1 MENKLKRKM
10 LWLDAWDIEEQEA
23 WFSHMSLQGWKL
35 IGISKWMAEF
45 EKCEPQKVNYRCD
58 VFKLNDKSEN
68 NRIEFYKQSGW
79 EHIATR
85 GFIQVFRDMKGDN
98 SLEIHTDPIEQA
110 ATLSIL
116 KQDITKRGILTLLLS
131 VITLM
136 LIVGAHQIDPVG
148 NYLNDKFIETIVL
161 IIAYMSISITMVN
174 GMIHMSKLMKRL
186 KSGSLL
192 EHEKSYH
199 RKIKRNKVVGITV
212 IFILSLWVL
221 TVFLNLMNSLQEDRF
236 PAIPKTELPIVQMAD
251 FIDDFTYIDEEGLSY
266 FKENSSFLVPR
277 QYQLEQMVEVPG
289 ETWEDN
295 SDIYSPSISSF
306 GYEVRSEWLAKK
318 FVQDLK
324 EKHTYYAE
332 NYVKVPESKFDEL
345 WLSQG
350 NFNAAFIARKHN
362 KVYRVL
368 YYGKGSIDEII
379 ERALAKAER

>member
-1 MENKLKRKM
+1 
-10 LWLDAWDIEEQEA
+10 
-23 WFSHMSLQGWKL
+23 
-35 IGISKWMAEF
+35 
-45 EKCEPQKVNYRCD
+45 
-58 VFKLNDKSEN
+58 
-68 NRIEFYKQSGW
+68 
-79 EHIATR
+79 
-85 GFIQVFRDMKGDN
+85 
-98 SLEIHTDPIEQA
+98 
-110 ATLSIL
+110 
-116 KQDITKRGILTLLLS
+116 
-131 VITLM
+131 
-136 LIVGAHQIDPVG
+136 
-148 NYLNDKFIETIVL
+148 
-161 IIAYMSISITMVN
+161 
-174 GMIHMSKLMKRL
+174 MKRN
-186 KSGSLL
+186 
-192 EHEKSYH
+192 YH

-221 TVFLNLMNSLQEDRF
+221 TVFLNLMNLLQEDRF

-251 FIDDFTYIDEEGLSY
+251 LIDDFTYIDEEGLSY
-266 FKENSSFLVPR
+266 FKENSSFLVPK

-295 SDIYSPSISSF
+295 SGTYSPSISSF

-379 ERALAKAER
+379 ERTLAKAER